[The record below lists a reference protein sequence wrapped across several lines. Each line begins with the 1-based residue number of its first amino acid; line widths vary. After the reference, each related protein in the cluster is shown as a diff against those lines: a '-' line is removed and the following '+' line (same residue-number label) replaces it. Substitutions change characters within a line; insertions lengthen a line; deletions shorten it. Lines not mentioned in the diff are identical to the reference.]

1 MAPNPQTGSDAA
13 RRAGA
18 AAVAAPAYTP
28 VARLLHWTTA
38 ALVLALIPIGL
49 IMVHLVKSGPTQ
61 DFLFALH
68 ESLGITVMA
77 VVYFRIAYRLTHPPV
92 PLPPEIPDF
101 YRIAGQS
108 VHYLLYGL
116 LAVQPILGWIGT
128 SAYRAPIHFFWVAEV
143 PPIWPENRAF
153 SDLVFWIH
161 LGIGLAIAGLVCLHA
176 GAGLFHHFIRR
187 DVVLMRMVRG

>member
-1 MAPNPQTGSDAA
+1 MAPNPQAGSDAA
-13 RRAGA
+13 RRVGA
-18 AAVAAPAYTP
+18 AAAGAPAYTP
-28 VARLLHWTTA
+28 VARLLHWVTA

-49 IMVHLVKSGPTQ
+49 IMAHLLKSGPTQ

-77 VVYFRIAYRLTHPPV
+77 VVYFRIAYRLTHPPA

-108 VHYLLYGL
+108 VHYLLYAL
-116 LAVQPILGWIGT
+116 LTVQPVLGWIGT
-128 SAYRAPIHFFWVAEV
+128 SAYRAPVHFFWTEV
-143 PPIWPENRAF
+143 PPIWPENRVC
-153 SDLVFWIH
+153 SDLVFWVH
-161 LGIGLAIAGLVCLHA
+161 LGIGLAIAALVCLHA

>member
-1 MAPNPQTGSDAA
+1 MAPDPQAKSDAA
-13 RRAGA
+13 G
-18 AAVAAPAYTP
+18 VASAPAYTP
-28 VARLLHWTTA
+28 VARLLHWVTA
-38 ALVLALIPIGL
+38 ALVLTLIPVGL
-49 IMVHLVKSGPTQ
+49 IMVHLLKAGPAQ

-68 ESLGITVMA
+68 ESLGVTVMA
-77 VVYFRIAYRLTHPPV
+77 IVYFRIAYRVTHPPA

-108 VHYLLYGL
+108 VHYLLYAL

-128 SAYRAPIHFFWVAEV
+128 SAFRAPVHFFWIEL

-153 SDLVFWIH
+153 SDRVFWVH
-161 LGIGLAIAGLVCLHA
+161 LAIGLAIAALVCLHA

-187 DVVLMRMVRG
+187 DVVLMRMLRG